1 MRISDNPLKLFNN
14 AVTKKYHIS
23 SLMEQ
28 MHLHGLIGV
37 FFVINISSFIYYFNF
52 YASSTHQSNIFSEL
66 APPKIGHV
74 RLKDS
79 RGKTQGIYDL
89 KIRHT
94 NEII

>member
-37 FFVINISSFIYYFNF
+37 FFIINISSFIYNLNF
-52 YASSTHQSNIFSEL
+52 I
-66 APPKIGHV
+66 K
-74 RLKDS
+74 
-79 RGKTQGIYDL
+79 
-89 KIRHT
+89 
-94 NEII
+94 